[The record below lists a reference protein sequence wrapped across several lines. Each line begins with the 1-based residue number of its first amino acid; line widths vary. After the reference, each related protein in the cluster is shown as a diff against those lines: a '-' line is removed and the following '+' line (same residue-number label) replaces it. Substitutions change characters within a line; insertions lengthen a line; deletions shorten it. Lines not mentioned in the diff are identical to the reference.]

1 MQHGVHRP
9 DRLYGIMAEFD
20 SADHLVEASEKA
32 RQAGFSRFDAFTP
45 HPIEELHHAMGLG
58 RSILP
63 WFVLVGGLA
72 GFFGG
77 FLLQWWVST
86 QAYPLNIGG
95 RPFNS
100 WPSFMPVNF
109 ECTILLSAFTAVLG
123 MFALN
128 GLPQPHHP
136 VFNVER
142 FALASRDRYFLCVEA
157 DDPKFD
163 RAETA
168 SFLWSLQPT
177 HVAEVADS

>member
-1 MQHGVHRP
+1 MERRE
-9 DRLYGIMAEFD
+9 DRLYGIMAEFED
-20 SADHLVEASEKA
+20 SHELVDAIHKS
-32 RQAGFSRFDAFTP
+32 RQAGYRNLDAYTP
-45 HPIEELHHAMGLG
+45 FPIHDVWHALG
-58 RSILP
+58 HDRSILP
-63 WFVLVGGLA
+63 WLILCGGLI
-72 GFFGG
+72 GCIGG
-77 FLLQWWVST
+77 FLLQYWIST
-86 QAYPLNIGG
+86 TAYPLNIGG

-100 WPSFMPVNF
+100 WPAFIPVTF
-109 ECTILLSAFTAVLG
+109 ECTILLSSFTAVFG

-163 RAETA
+163 RADTA
-168 SFLWSLQPT
+168 SFLWSCKPS